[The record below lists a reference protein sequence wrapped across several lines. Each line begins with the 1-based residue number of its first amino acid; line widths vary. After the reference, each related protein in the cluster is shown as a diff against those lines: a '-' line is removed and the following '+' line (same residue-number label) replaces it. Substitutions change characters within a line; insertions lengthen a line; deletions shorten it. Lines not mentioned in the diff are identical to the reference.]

1 MKYFFPPSTAL
12 AAAFFVVTVLK
23 PGAAEGDNNNK
34 HTKKRLNGLKGT
46 HDPRD
51 LMMMSMATIEGIM
64 PGIPGQPA
72 PALTPDLTPDFS
84 VAFLEQI
91 CPKPPTPPP
100 PPVVDPGT
108 WVTPVDVENPWSIV
122 QCDDAPG
129 GSSMCYKAFDDQE
142 EYRFDYRYCPIV
154 TNIAYCDCRPSDG
167 LVVDKY
173 TDVKVVSKKKR
184 KPENHDGI
192 EAIQHSQSSTLEN
205 TYDFPTDGFLVFNLF
220 CSSEAFSDY
229 CSVYVDGLDADNEV
243 ISTSGDV
250 GWKKMS
256 IAVSK
261 GPHTIYWR
269 YQKDCACSC
278 CQDTMKLDD
287 ISFVPL
293 GNVVV
298 EVDNFD

>member
-108 WVTPVDVENPWSIV
+108 WVTPVDDDDDYDYSWSIV

-129 GSSMCYKAFDDQE
+129 GSSVCYKAWDDTSDDQE
-142 EYRFDYRYCPIV
+142 
-154 TNIAYCDCRPSDG
+154 CDCYCRPSDG

-243 ISTSGDV
+243 VSTSGDV